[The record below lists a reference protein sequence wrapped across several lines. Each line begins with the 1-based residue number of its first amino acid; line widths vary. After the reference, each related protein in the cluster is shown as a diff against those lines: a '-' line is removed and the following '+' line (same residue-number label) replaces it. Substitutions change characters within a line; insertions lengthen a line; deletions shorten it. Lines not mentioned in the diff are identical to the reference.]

1 MMSSLPHSY
10 RVHHVTLK
18 RGPSGLGFSIAGGK
32 GSPNGDLPI
41 CIRSIANDCIAAR
54 EGRIR
59 QGDIILAVNGVSFDS
74 ITHKAAVDTLTR
86 FHGDI
91 ILTIHST

>member
-1 MMSSLPHSY
+1 MQ
-10 RVHHVTLK
+10 
-18 RGPSGLGFSIAGGK
+18 RGPNGLGFSIAGGK

-41 CIRSIANDCIAAR
+41 CIRSISKDCVAAR

-59 QGDIILAVNGVSFDS
+59 QGNIILAVNGISFDN

-86 FHGDI
+86 FHGDVT
-91 ILTIHST
+91 LTICST